1 MGWLLVLLSV
11 YAFSDNLFTN
21 VGQKSNKDPKYIIH
35 GLFCFAWFI
44 IFLIQVN
51 YVRKLQ
57 YKQHI
62 RLGLAGMLAAA
73 GVFITTL
80 YIFIVI
86 FKGWHLMTPEVKANR
101 IFMPG
106 FALMVWLGYRHRKK
120 PQAHKRYMY
129 IATLYM
135 LGPVLSR
142 AMAHSFLDAMIVSD
156 LAWDI
161 TLTGIWTLFFISLLI
176 YDRIALKQIHPVT
189 AAGTGYYMLVWVLAW
204 IT

>member
-11 YAFSDNLFTN
+11 YAFSDNLFTD

-62 RLGLAGMLAAA
+62 RLGLAGMLAAV
-73 GVFITTL
+73 GVFVTTL
-80 YIFIVI
+80 YIFIAI
-86 FKGWHLMTPEVKANR
+86 FKGWQLMTPEVKANR
-101 IFMPG
+101 FFMPA
-106 FALMVWLGYRHRKK
+106 FAVFVYLGYRYRKQ
-120 PQAHKRYMY
+120 PAAHKRYMF
-129 IATLYM
+129 IATIYM
-135 LGPVLSR
+135 LGPILAR
-142 AMAHSFLDAMIVSD
+142 AMAHSFLDNLLVSD

-161 TLTGIWTLFFISLLI
+161 TLMSCWTSFILSLLI
-176 YDRIALKQIHPVT
+176 YDRIILKRIHPVT
-189 AAGTGYYMLVWVLAW
+189 IAGTGYYALTWVLAW

>member
-11 YAFSDNLFTN
+11 YSFSDNLFTD

-44 IFLIQVN
+44 ILLIQVN

-62 RLGLAGMLAAA
+62 RLGLAGMLAAV
-73 GVFITTL
+73 GVFVTTL

-86 FKGWHLMTPEVKANR
+86 FKGWHLMSPEVKANR
-101 IFMPG
+101 FFMPAY
-106 FALMVWLGYRHRKK
+106 ALMVYLGYRYRKQ
-120 PQAHKRYMY
+120 PAAHKRYMF
-129 IATLYM
+129 IATIYM
-135 LGPVLSR
+135 LGPVLGR
-142 AMAHSFLDAMIVSD
+142 AMAHSFLNNLLVSD
-156 LAWDI
+156 LSWDI
-161 TLTGIWTLFFISLLI
+161 TLMSIWTSFVISLVI
-176 YDRIALKQIHPVT
+176 YDRIVLKRIHPVT
-189 AAGTGYYMLVWVLAW
+189 IAGTGYYALTWVLAW

>member
-11 YAFSDNLFTN
+11 YAFSDNLFTDI
-21 VGQKSNKDPKYIIH
+21 GQKSNKDPKYIIH

-51 YVRKLQ
+51 YIRKLQ

-62 RLGLAGMLAAA
+62 RLGLAGILAAA

-86 FKGWHLMTPEVKANR
+86 FKGWHLMSPEVKANR
-101 IFMPG
+101 FFMPAYAV
-106 FALMVWLGYRHRKK
+106 FVYLGYKYRKQ
-120 PQAHKRYMY
+120 PAAHKRLMF
-129 IATLYM
+129 IATIYM

-142 AMAHSFLDAMIVSD
+142 AMAHSFIDNLLVSD

-161 TLTGIWTLFFISLLI
+161 TLMSCWTSFVISLLI
-176 YDRIALKQIHPVT
+176 YDSIVLKRIHPVT
-189 AAGTGYYMLVWVLAW
+189 IAGTGYYALTWMLAW
-204 IT
+204 II